1 MQTIQTTVSSVQV
14 YRRGAEITRKGRVV
28 LEQGTNTIRI
38 QGLSNSS
45 DMDTV
50 KLFFPAGTGLS
61 DIRFS
66 HESEDEPE
74 DRPSAKIRDE
84 IIALQR
90 QKEIHELQIT
100 LWKSNGEFQGTSKPD
115 LTDVENYIIKL
126 PERLN
131 QLYETIN
138 DLNSRIKKLEKDLTE
153 AERLESLPVITA
165 VLEVPAAGTYP
176 FELRY
181 HDAHAAWN
189 FVYEIHTDSEGPVT
203 MKSRARVSQ
212 STDEDWEN
220 ISISLLT
227 KTPVSGSV
235 PELMPVYLSFR
246 KPIPKVYAKS
256 AAMGRNMMAM
266 SAPMMAMMD
275 TAVEETSM
283 DIEDTVEMG
292 LIETEGAEVSSEET
306 MTEYALPGK
315 KTIPSGTRG
324 IMADLKVY
332 ELPAEYELFAIPKKD
347 VNVYLVA
354 KLKTKDL
361 PSDIRGTAGI
371 YLNGVYSGET
381 SVAPDLTKENMNIP
395 LGKAE
400 GLQVSRT
407 EKKRKTSDA
416 LIKNQRTAEYVYEL
430 KLTNNRNTEAVV
442 TIQDQ
447 IPSSQEK
454 TIIVET
460 KNNDH
465 AEAADNG
472 ILTWKCTAAPKETK
486 VLNLAYNVSWPKD
499 KQLYESVRPSVCP
512 SCGKEV
518 PDDLRFCPE
527 CGYKMY

>member
-1 MQTIQTTVSSVQV
+1 MQTIQTTVSAVQV
-14 YRRGAEITRKGRVV
+14 YRRGAEITRKGSVV
-28 LEQGTNTIRI
+28 LEQGTNTLRI
-38 QGLSNSS
+38 LGLSKGS

-66 HESEDEPE
+66 YGTEDEPE
-74 DRPSAKIRDE
+74 DRPSAKIRDDMT
-84 IIALQR
+84 ALQR
-90 QKEIHELQIT
+90 QKEIHELQIS
-100 LWKSNGEFQGTSKPD
+100 LWKSNGAFQGTSKPD
-115 LTDVENYIIKL
+115 LTDVENYITRL
-126 PERLN
+126 PDRLN
-131 QLYETIN
+131 KLYESIN
-138 DLNSRIKKLEKDLTE
+138 DINSRIRKLEKDLSE

-165 VLEVPAAGTYP
+165 VLEVPSAGTYP
-176 FELRY
+176 FEVRY
-181 HDAHAAWN
+181 HDVHAMWN
-189 FVYEIHTDSEGPVT
+189 FVYEIHTDAEGPVT

-212 STDEDWEN
+212 NTDEDWEN
-220 ISISLLT
+220 IPVSLLT
-227 KTPVSGSV
+227 STPSGGSV
-235 PELMPVYLSFR
+235 PELSPVYLSFR
-246 KPIPKVYAKS
+246 KPQPKILAKN

-275 TAVEETSM
+275 EAEDSAIAVEET
-283 DIEDTVEMG
+283 VEMAR
-292 LIETEGAEVSSEET
+292 IETEGADVSSEET
-306 MTEYALPGK
+306 MTEYTLPGR
-315 KTIPSGTRG
+315 KTIPSGTKG
-324 IMADLKVY
+324 VMADLKVY
-332 ELPAEYELFAIPKKD
+332 ELPAEYELLAVPKKD
-347 VNVYLVA
+347 VHVYLVA

-381 SVAPDLTKENMNIP
+381 SVAPDLTKETLNIP

-400 GLQVSRT
+400 GIQVSRT

-416 LIKNQRTAEYVYEL
+416 LLKNQRTTEYVYEL
-430 KLTNNRNTEAVV
+430 KLTNSRNTEV
-442 TIQDQ
+442 TVTVQDQ

-454 TIIVET
+454 TIIIET

-472 ILTWKCTAAPKETK
+472 ILTWKCAAGPKETK

-499 KQLYESVRPSVCP
+499 KQLYETVRPSVCP
-512 SCGKEV
+512 SCGYDV